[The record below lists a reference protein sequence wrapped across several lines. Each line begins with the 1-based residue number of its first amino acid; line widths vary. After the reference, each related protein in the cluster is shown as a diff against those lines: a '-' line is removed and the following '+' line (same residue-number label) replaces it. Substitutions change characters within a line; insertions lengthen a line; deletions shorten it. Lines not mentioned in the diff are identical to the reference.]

1 MKTLKEI
8 YLKIFSRDKYLILKS
23 NKKIKNN
30 IEIYKN
36 LIEKKILNIQ
46 NNIKNKKTL
55 NFLHSG
61 HCGDII
67 CSLPVIQELSKNHKC
82 NLFIRINKKMP
93 RPYYKHPAGDVF
105 IDQRIYN
112 LIEPLLKKQKY
123 IENIKIF
130 NNEEIDIDLDIF
142 REMPININFNAPRW
156 FFHITGIQVDLTEPY
171 LEAGSHEVLKNK
183 IILHRTFRYRNNFIN
198 FEFLNKID
206 DIYFI
211 GLENE
216 FIDLKKEI
224 KSLNFYECK
233 DYLEMAN
240 IIKSSRFFIGNSSV
254 AFPIAEALKI
264 PRLLEACP
272 EFPIIQPSG
281 KDGFDFY
288 YQPHFEKL
296 FHYLN
301 KKYTTTNNI

>member
-1 MKTLKEI
+1 MELFKKI
-8 YLKIFSRDKYLILKS
+8 YLKILDKNKYQLLKTK
-23 NKKIKNN
+23 KKIEENKD
-30 IEIYKN
+30 IYKN
-36 LIEKKILNIQ
+36 IIEKKIYDIQ
-46 NNIKNKKTL
+46 EKINNKKSL

-67 CSLPVIQELSKNHKC
+67 CSLPVIQELAKSHQC
-82 NLFIRINKKMP
+82 NLFIKINKKMP
-93 RPYYKHPAGDVF
+93 LPYYKHPAGDVF

-123 IENIKIF
+123 I
-130 NNEEIDIDLDIF
+130 NNLAVYNEQEIDIDLDLF
-142 REMPININFNAPRW
+142 REMPINISFNAPRW
-156 FFHITGIQVDLTEPY
+156 FFHITGVQVDLTQPY
-171 LEAGSHEVLKNK
+171 LEATEHKDMKNK

-198 FEFLNKID
+198 FKFLND
-206 DIYFI
+206 FNDIFFI

-216 FIDLKKEI
+216 YLDLKKEI
-224 KSLNFYECK
+224 KNLNFYECK
-233 DYLEMAN
+233 DYLDMAN
-240 IIKSSRFFIGNSSV
+240 IIKSSKFFIGNSSI
-254 AFPIAEALKI
+254 AFPMAEALKV

-281 KDGFDFY
+281 KDAFDFY

-301 KKYTTTNNI
+301 KKYTNTK